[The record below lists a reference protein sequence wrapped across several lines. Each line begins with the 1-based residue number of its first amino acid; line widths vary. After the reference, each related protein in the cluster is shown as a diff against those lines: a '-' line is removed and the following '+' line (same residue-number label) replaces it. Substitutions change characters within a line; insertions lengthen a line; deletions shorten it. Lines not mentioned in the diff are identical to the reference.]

1 MNEEK
6 VKSTETTTEETKV
19 GVDSGNAG
27 TPDVAVSTEKT
38 VEESSEQKSDDSKA
52 DDADSKTE
60 SNVNVKVENNMPSS
74 QSEARDPN
82 KNYEAAQPV
91 VDPVI

>member
-6 VKSTETTTEETKV
+6 VETTETTTEETKV
-19 GVDSGNAG
+19 GVDSDNAG

-38 VEESSEQKSDDSKA
+38 VEESSEQKSDDSNA
-52 DDADSKTE
+52 DDAADKTE
-60 SNVNVKVENNMPSS
+60 SSVNVKVENNIPSA
-74 QSEARDPN
+74 QPEAHDPN